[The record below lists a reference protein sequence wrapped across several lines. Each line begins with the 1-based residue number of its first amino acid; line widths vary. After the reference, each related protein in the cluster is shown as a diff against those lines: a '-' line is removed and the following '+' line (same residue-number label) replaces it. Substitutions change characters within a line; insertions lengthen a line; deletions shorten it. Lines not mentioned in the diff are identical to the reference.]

1 MLTPIKIPSGYI
13 TPTAMTF
20 SAPDNSANFVSST
33 SPLPVTTTGGPATAL
48 SGQASSSISVGPYL
62 PVIGRSVILALSGT
76 WEGNVSIERSTDG
89 GITSLPITIGGAPS
103 GVFSTNCCEAIW
115 DESEVGAQL
124 YLRMTIIS
132 GTINYRVA
140 Q

>member
-1 MLTPIKIPSGYI
+1 MTPIKIPSGYI
-13 TPTAMTF
+13 TPSAMTF
-20 SAPDNSANFVSST
+20 SAPDNSANFVSSN
-33 SPLPVTTTGGPATAL
+33 SPLPVTTVGGPTTPLA
-48 SGQASSSISVGPYL
+48 GEASSSISVGPYV
-62 PVIGRSVILALSGT
+62 PAIGRSVILALSGT
-76 WEGNVSIERSTDG
+76 WQGNVSIERSTDG

-103 GVFSTNCCEAIW
+103 GIFSSNCCEAIW

-132 GTINYRVA
+132 GTIKYRVA